1 MGGRHPKKGRGVT
14 TVQVPPTGSTGAAT
28 HARPVV
34 PAQADTVRAGRRK
47 PPSARGVSR
56 VEKFLAYTLLIVGAI
71 AFLIP
76 FYFVFNASLKGQAE
90 VEAGD
95 FSRPV
100 LLPPREPGTRL
111 ANDTAPDA
119 VTKTIG
125 GAGATLVELYER
137 VVPGVEPGDPPVRSF
152 IARVSG
158 GARGMREMRI
168 AADGSVLSDFPF
180 TTGPRWNN
188 YARALA
194 PEKMNFWPALSNT
207 VVVTTFSVLG
217 QIISCS
223 LVGFGFARFR
233 FRGRGILFMIMLST
247 LMLPAQVTM
256 IPVFVLFRGMG
267 MIDTFWPLIIPQWLA
282 SPFFVFM
289 FRQFFAQIPEELIEA
304 ARIDGAG
311 NWRIYWQ
318 LMLPLS
324 GPVIAIVAIYTFLAS
339 WNDFLGPLIYLN
351 SPENR
356 TIALALNAFK
366 GQYGISDVHLLMA
379 ASVVCMLPCIVL
391 FFAMQRYF
399 VESVA
404 MSGLKS

>member
-1 MGGRHPKKGRGVT
+1 MT
-14 TVQVPPTGSTGAAT
+14 TVQVPPTGATGAAIEP
-28 HARPVV
+28 RPVV
-34 PAQADTVRAGRRK
+34 PAQADVRRAGREKR
-47 PPSARGVSR
+47 PPSQQGISR
-56 VEKFLAYTLLIVGAI
+56 TERVAAYALLILGSI

-90 VEAGD
+90 VEAGE

-100 LLPPREPGTRL
+100 ILPPREPGTKL
-111 ANDTAPDA
+111 AVDTASDA
-119 VTKTIG
+119 VVKAIG
-125 GAGATLVELYER
+125 GGTLLELYER
-137 VVPGVEPGDPPVRSF
+137 IVQGTEPGDPPVRTF
-152 IARVSG
+152 IARVQTAG
-158 GARGMREMRI
+158 GNGVREIRI
-168 AADGSVLSDFPF
+168 ATDGTVISDIPF
-180 TTGPRWNN
+180 RTGPRWDN
-188 YARALA
+188 YRRALA
-194 PEKMNFWPALSNT
+194 PEKMNFFPALSNT
-207 VVVTTFSVLG
+207 VVVTTLSVTG

-233 FRGRGILFMIMLST
+233 FRGRSILFMVMLST

-256 IPVFVLFRGMG
+256 IPVFVLFRSMG

-356 TIALALNAFK
+356 TIALSLNAFR

-391 FFAMQRYF
+391 FFAMQKYF